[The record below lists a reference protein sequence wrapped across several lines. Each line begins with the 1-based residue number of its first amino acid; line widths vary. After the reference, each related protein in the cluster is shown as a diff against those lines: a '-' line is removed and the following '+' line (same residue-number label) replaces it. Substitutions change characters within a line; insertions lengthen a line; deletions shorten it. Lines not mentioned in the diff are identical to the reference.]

1 MSDDF
6 FAPPPFNADDALQR
20 AQRELRALGLTAR
33 EGRFERQG
41 LAVARVALDAGVLK
55 AGLVRRIVRTPEW
68 QERTLKDHAALR
80 TFIADV
86 KRRLASTGDQDD

>member
-6 FAPPPFNADDALQR
+6 FAPPPFNVDDALQR

-41 LAVARVALDAGVLK
+41 LAVARVAVDGGTLK

-68 QERTLKDHAALR
+68 QELSLKDHAALR
-80 TFIADV
+80 SFLADV
-86 KRRLASTGDQDD
+86 KRRLASSGDQDD

>member
-6 FAPPPFNADDALQR
+6 FAPPPFKPDDALQR
-20 AQRELRALGLTAR
+20 AQRELRALGLAPR
-33 EGRFERQG
+33 EDRFEKQG
-41 LAVARVALDAGVLK
+41 LAVARVAIDGDTLK
-55 AGLVRRIVRTPEW
+55 AALVRKIIRTPEW

-86 KRRLASTGDQDD
+86 KKRLASTGGDDD